1 MTKNDIAQI
10 SDNAIRT
17 VGDHLIS
24 ISQDIWKHPETGYR
38 EERTSALLVAEFEKL
53 GIPVKKGLAM
63 TGFRAELD
71 SGKPGPVVAIFGEMD
86 ALLIPS
92 HPEAVDGKAH
102 SCGHN
107 ISGVNMLGA
116 AIGLK
121 AAMETGELCGKVV
134 FIASPAEEGIELEY
148 RKNLIEQGKIRYVA
162 GKPQLI
168 SEGVLDDVDIA
179 YMLHLSNGYGFNDHN
194 GSVCKKIIFKGKSCH
209 ASRPH
214 AGINALNGMNLAL
227 HALGLLRESYSNS
240 DKIRFHGIVSEG
252 GQSVNVIPD
261 HVVMEYMLRAETV
274 DALVG
279 LNKRFD
285 NAVLHAGLAAECE
298 VEIQTVHYSMPLY
311 DDLDLGKVH
320 QDVVAEVAPG
330 EEFDF
335 NSSFYAS
342 CTDMG
347 DIGTIIP
354 SIHGY
359 IPGMKGTS
367 HSNDYYVADYDT
379 AIVTGSRINARA
391 AIELLA
397 DDAAIGRKIAA
408 KKASLMP
415 VKEYLSV
422 IEALSTTVK
431 GKI

>member
-1 MTKNDIAQI
+1 
-10 SDNAIRT
+10 
-17 VGDHLIS
+17 
-24 ISQDIWKHPETGYR
+24 
-38 EERTSALLVAEFEKL
+38 
-53 GIPVKKGLAM
+53 
-63 TGFRAELD
+63 
-71 SGKPGPVVAIFGEMD
+71 
-86 ALLIPS
+86 
-92 HPEAVDGKAH
+92 
-102 SCGHN
+102 
-107 ISGVNMLGA
+107 MLGA

-148 RKNLIEQGKIRYVA
+148 RKSLIEQGKIQYIA

-179 YMLHLSNGYGFNDHN
+179 YMQHLSSRYGFNDHN

-209 ASRPH
+209 ASRPQ

-274 DALVG
+274 EALVG

-320 QDVVAEVAPG
+320 QDVVAQIAPG
-330 EEFDF
+330 ESFDF
-335 NSSFYAS
+335 NSTFFAS

-347 DIGTIIP
+347 DIGTVLP
-354 SIHGY
+354 AIHGY
-359 IPGMKGTS
+359 VPGMTGTS
-367 HSNDYYVADYDT
+367 HGKDYYVADYNT
-379 AIVTGSRINARA
+379 PIITGSRINARM

-397 DDAAIGRKIAA
+397 DDAAIGKKIAA
-408 KKASLMP
+408 KKAALMP
-415 VKEYLSV
+415 IKEYLSV
-422 IEALSTTVK
+422 IKSLSSTVQ

>member
-38 EERTSALLVAEFEKL
+38 EERTSALLAAEFEKL

-330 EEFDF
+330 EKFDF

-342 CTDMG
+342 CTDMAISG
-347 DIGTIIP
+347 LLFLP
-354 SIHGY
+354 F
-359 IPGMKGTS
+359 
-367 HSNDYYVADYDT
+367 T
-379 AIVTGSRINARA
+379 AIYP
-391 AIELLA
+391 E
-397 DDAAIGRKIAA
+397 
-408 KKASLMP
+408 
-415 VKEYLSV
+415 
-422 IEALSTTVK
+422 
-431 GKI
+431 